1 MAITPELRLLR
12 YFVAVAEELHFGRA
26 AARLQIAQPS
36 LSRAIRDLERMLGTD
51 LFTRTKRSVRLTD
64 AGRALLAD
72 GPRALAEVERAF
84 EHARSVGHGEVGE
97 LRLGFLPSAALELV
111 PAVVRASR
119 EAHPGVRFRLLE
131 LLDEPQL
138 EALREGAVDVGLLRT
153 PRPSSELA
161 FEPLLSER
169 LSLVVAPD
177 HRLASRS
184 RVRYADLRNE
194 GLLIWPRAEAA
205 ETYDAIIEACR
216 RAGFSPRLVQEASSP
231 LTLLGLVAA
240 GIGVGVAASAYRA
253 HTVTDVVFIPITD
266 SEATLYLAWRP
277 RDPSVARDNLLS
289 ITRRVATGQTATR
302 PQGRDHIAPTAPRR
316 RRNSI
321 PDHEPDG

>member
-1 MAITPELRLLR
+1 VVSITPELRLLR

-36 LSRAIRDLERMLGTD
+36 LSRAIRDLEGMLGTD

-64 AGRALLAD
+64 AGRALLAE
-72 GPRALAEVERAF
+72 GPRVLVEVERVF
-84 EHARSVGHGEVGE
+84 EHATSVGHGEVGE

-111 PAVVRASR
+111 PAVVRAVR
-119 EAHPGVRFRLLE
+119 EEHPGVRLRLLE

-138 EALREGAVDVGLLRT
+138 RALHEGDADVGLLRT
-153 PRPSSELA
+153 RRPSEELA

-177 HRLASRS
+177 HRLARRR
-184 RVRYADLRNE
+184 RVRYADLRQE
-194 GLLIWPRAEAA
+194 DLLMWPRAEAA

-240 GIGVGVAASAYRA
+240 GIGVAVATGAYRA
-253 HTVTDVVFIPITD
+253 HTAAGVVFIPITD

-277 RDPSVARDNLLS
+277 RDPSVARDNLLA
-289 ITRRVATGQTATR
+289 ITRRVAAERQPLIAATR
-302 PQGRDHIAPTAPRR
+302 PP
-316 RRNSI
+316 
-321 PDHEPDG
+321 